1 MKISVLTFNPDGTQ
15 TIVLREIPEE
25 EAGEMV
31 PPEAAQSAE

>member
-15 TIVLREIPEE
+15 TVTLREIPEE

-31 PPEAAQSAE
+31 PPEAAQPAE